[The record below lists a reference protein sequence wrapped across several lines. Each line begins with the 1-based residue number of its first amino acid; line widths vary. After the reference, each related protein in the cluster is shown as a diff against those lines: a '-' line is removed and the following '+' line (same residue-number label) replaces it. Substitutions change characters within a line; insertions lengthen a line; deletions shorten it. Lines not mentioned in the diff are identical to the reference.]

1 MTNSQKIRM
10 ALAFKNISE
19 ADLARALDTTPQAFN
34 QRMKTDKFSS
44 TDMEKIAE
52 ALGALYIP
60 ASFEFPDGT
69 KI

>member
-10 ALAFKNISE
+10 VLAFVGKSE
-19 ADLARALDTTPQAFN
+19 ADLARSLNTTPQAFN

-44 TDMEKIAE
+44 EDLKQIAT
-52 ALGALYIP
+52 ALGATYV
-60 ASFEFPDGT
+60 SFFEFPDGT